1 MGNIKFQQM
10 VTTRQVWNPKSLWGF
25 HQLNVQTER
34 EVSDKN
40 GDAKKHQLLNHDLGL
55 KPIVTWGL
63 GDPKND
69 LRTHH
74 FWVSLKIGYLEIDVK
89 KQHFPKE
96 TAAGYHIFRDPL
108 VNVNKQLWKIA
119 MLLIGKST
127 ISLGHFPVRKLL
139 NYQRVYSGH
148 FTWDLFSAEA
158 FAAWNC
164 AEGWLEEKT
173 LFSGRPMATSICRQ
187 FPQNPGMYL

>member
-1 MGNIKFQQM
+1 MGHIKFQKM
-10 VTTRQVWNPKSLWGF
+10 ATTRQVWNPKSLWGF

-34 EVSDKN
+34 EGCRKN

-69 LRTHH
+69 LRNPP
-74 FWVSLKIGYLEIDVK
+74 FLGKSENLVLRNWCK
-89 KQHFPKE
+89 K
-96 TAAGYHIFRDPL
+96 TIFREPL

-139 NYQRVYSGH
+139 NYEMVYSGH
-148 FTWDLFSAEA
+148 FTWNLFSAET

-164 AEGWLEEKT
+164 A
-173 LFSGRPMATSICRQ
+173 
-187 FPQNPGMYL
+187 

>member
-1 MGNIKFQQM
+1 MFWWVRK
-10 VTTRQVWNPKSLWGF
+10 KSISAIQYLRMESKWGTSNF
-25 HQLNVQTER
+25 KKWRPLDKCGIQSRCEDSTNWTYKQKGKVAE
-34 EVSDKN
+34 KN

-69 LRTHH
+69 LRNPP
-74 FWVSLKIGYLEIDVK
+74 FLGKSENLVLRNWCK
-89 KQHFPKE
+89 K
-96 TAAGYHIFRDPL
+96 TIFREPL

-139 NYQRVYSGH
+139 NYEMVYSGH
-148 FTWDLFSAEA
+148 FTWNLFSAET

-164 AEGWLEEKT
+164 A
-173 LFSGRPMATSICRQ
+173 
-187 FPQNPGMYL
+187 